1 MIHVTRGSW
10 VVPAHKSKSVT
21 TFYSV
26 RQKQQVFVVGQS
38 SPPIQKQKF
47 MFVDI
52 LRKFWIKKTFNSVK
66 SPEVTV
72 DCFDASLVSED
83 HLSGKGPFNTLSSCH
98 WCFFSTPCP
107 GVTGVSKKK
116 VEWGECLMYERQYNH
131 CSACLD
137 LDSGQDMQKILQAV
151 GLLQTTD
158 FILGLTWD
166 SVVDGIVV
174 ALDASR
180 PELLGDGETGGQP
193 AVGHPVPNQQ
203 VHLHG
208 QLADAHPL
216 VHFFTSLRAFRPTG
230 GFERTGRL
238 TLAGLVKTPV
248 ENGSYRRS
256 WTPGHRQA
264 AFPLTASSV
273 KPIRR
278 QVMWAGTRF

>member
-1 MIHVTRGSW
+1 MQVL
-10 VVPAHKSKSVT
+10 K
-21 TFYSV
+21 V
-26 RQKQQVFVVGQS
+26 RIIFQ
-38 SPPIQKQKF
+38 
-47 MFVDI
+47 
-52 LRKFWIKKTFNSVK
+52 
-66 SPEVTV
+66 E
-72 DCFDASLVSED
+72 
-83 HLSGKGPFNTLSSCH
+83 KGP
-98 WCFFSTPCP
+98 STPCP
-107 GVTGVSKKK
+107 RVTGVFFQHLVLVSLVFRKKRWNGSNVWCMK
-116 VEWGECLMYERQYNH
+116 DNTIIARPVWTLTLG
-131 CSACLD
+131 
-137 LDSGQDMQKILQAV
+137 KILQAV

-208 QLADAHPL
+208 QLANAHPL
-216 VHFFTSLRAFRPTG
+216 VHLFTSLRAFRPTG

-256 WTPGHRQA
+256 WTPVHRQA

>member
-1 MIHVTRGSW
+1 MQVL
-10 VVPAHKSKSVT
+10 K
-21 TFYSV
+21 V
-26 RQKQQVFVVGQS
+26 RIIFQ
-38 SPPIQKQKF
+38 
-47 MFVDI
+47 
-52 LRKFWIKKTFNSVK
+52 
-66 SPEVTV
+66 E
-72 DCFDASLVSED
+72 
-83 HLSGKGPFNTLSSCH
+83 KGPSTPCPRVTGVFFNTLSSCH
-98 WCFFSTPCP
+98 WCFFQHL
-107 GVTGVSKKK
+107 VLVSLVFRKKRWNGSNVWCMK
-116 VEWGECLMYERQYNH
+116 DNTIIARPVWTLTLG
-131 CSACLD
+131 
-137 LDSGQDMQKILQAV
+137 KILQAV

-203 VHLHG
+203 VDHG

-256 WTPGHRQA
+256 WTPVHRQA

>member
-1 MIHVTRGSW
+1 MQVLKVRIIFQEKGPSTPCPRVTG
-10 VVPAHKSKSVT
+10 
-21 TFYSV
+21 
-26 RQKQQVFVVGQS
+26 VFFQHLVLV
-38 SPPIQKQKF
+38 
-47 MFVDI
+47 
-52 LRKFWIKKTFNSVK
+52 
-66 SPEVTV
+66 
-72 DCFDASLVSED
+72 SLV
-83 HLSGKGPFNTLSSCH
+83 
-98 WCFFSTPCP
+98 FFSTPCP
-107 GVTGVSKKK
+107 GVTGVSRKK

-166 SVVDGIVV
+166 SVVDRIVV

-203 VHLHG
+203 VDHG